1 LSETMNVEE
10 EEEEAEGWNRAPA
23 DAAVQLM
30 GP

>member
-1 LSETMNVEE
+1 MNVEEE